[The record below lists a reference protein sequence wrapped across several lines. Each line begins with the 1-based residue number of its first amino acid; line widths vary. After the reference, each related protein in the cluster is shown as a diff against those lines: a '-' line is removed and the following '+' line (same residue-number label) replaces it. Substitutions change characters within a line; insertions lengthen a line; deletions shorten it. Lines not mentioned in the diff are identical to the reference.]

1 MSNVAIKKV
10 VAHLVNNQTYDHDLS
25 GGVVSSASND
35 KRYFYLSTQ
44 LIQTFQEVLQ
54 SEVGD
59 SWKHVMNSCGHF
71 WGLGLYD
78 DLVSEVYN
86 ITGEDF
92 KNLTINQYIK
102 YLDVFFKS
110 NGLGCIYFNLDHI
123 EQGIVIIKVNNSIFH
138 SALNDNGE
146 YEDYILTGLFQAL
159 FEKISDHDLLCL
171 QVKEVDPASSGG
183 TFLVSG
189 RNRIESQREHISQLE
204 QLDEVVAA
212 LS

>member
-1 MSNVAIKKV
+1 MSDVIKKV
-10 VAHLVNNQTYDHDLS
+10 VTHLVNNQTYDHDLY

-35 KRYFYLSTQ
+35 KRYFYLSAQ
-44 LIQTFQEVLQ
+44 LIQAFQEVLQ
-54 SEVGD
+54 FEVGE

-92 KNLTINQYIK
+92 KSLTVNEYIK
-102 YLDVFFKS
+102 YLDAFFKS
-110 NGLGCIYFNLDHI
+110 NGLGSVHFDLDHV
-123 EQGIVIIKVNNSIFH
+123 EQGIVVIKIKNSIFH
-138 SALNDNGE
+138 SALRDNGE
-146 YEDYILTGLFQAL
+146 YEDCILTGLFQAL
-159 FEKISDHDLLCL
+159 FEKISGHDLSCV
-171 QVKEVDPASSGG
+171 QIKKVDRASSEG

-189 RNRIESQREHISQLE
+189 KERIESQREQIAQME
-204 QLDEVVAA
+204 QLDDVVAA